1 MKIGILTFHRAE
13 NFGAVLQCYALQS
26 YLESLGH
33 KVEIIDYRCKAIE
46 EVYYLFDLRSLFRLN
61 IVSAFISY
69 FKRILLWKDRLEK
82 KRGYVSFRD
91 KYLHLTKSIYK
102 IKEDLGYDAYITGSD
117 QVWNTSLLHGFNRI
131 YFLDFPTSKEA
142 KKISY
147 AVSSEQQAI
156 KNLYLYKDKLC
167 SILNQ
172 FNSISVREDNF
183 AKELSNY
190 TSTHIEVCVDPTFLI
205 PKEKYLQLAIK
216 PKEQNYI
223 LVYHMAEIP
232 EGSTIA
238 DQLAEATGYSIIE
251 IHAHFKKRKDPNRHK
266 ENLGPLE
273 LLGYIAHANYIIT
286 SSFHGLAFSLILQ
299 KNFCIVSRPNNNRL
313 LNILKLLNLENR
325 IISKTNSIPTSN
337 IDYSIVTSKI
347 NKWTTQSKEY
357 LIKSL

>member
-33 KVEIIDYRCKAIE
+33 EVEIIDYRCKAIE
-46 EVYYLFDLRSLFRLN
+46 EVYYLFNLRSLFRLN

-69 FKRILLWKDRLEK
+69 LKRILLWKDRLEK
-82 KRGYVSFRD
+82 KKGYVSFRN

-117 QVWNTSLLHGFNRI
+117 QVWNTSLLHGFNKI
-131 YFLDFPTSKEA
+131 YFLDFPISKES

-156 KNLYLYKDKLC
+156 KDLFLYKDKLC

-172 FNSISVREDNF
+172 FNSISVRENNF

-190 TSTHIEVCVDPTFLI
+190 TSKHIEVCVDPTFLI

-232 EGSTIA
+232 EGSSIA
-238 DQLAEATGYSIIE
+238 EQLAQNTGCSIIE
-251 IHAHFKKRKDPNRHK
+251 IHAHFKKRKNLSRHK

-273 LLGYIAHANYIIT
+273 LLGYIAHADYIIT

-299 KNFCIVSRPNNNRL
+299 KNFCIVSRPNNDRL
-313 LNILKLLNLENR
+313 LNILKLFNLGDR
-325 IISKTNSIPTSN
+325 IVSKANNFPTTN
-337 IDYSIVTSKI
+337 IDYSIVASKM
-347 NKWTTQSKEY
+347 NKWIIQSKEF